1 MANQYSDNFI
11 KILEHKT
18 KKTAKEAL
26 TEFQSQGLTYSE
38 VAISLGYK
46 EGTVRKW
53 CRRYDIELIHPVIK
67 DKINAPSYLDVIIS
81 SLKSKHIDSHNFL
94 YKPWFNN
101 A

>member
-11 KILEHKT
+11 NILERKT
-18 KKTAKEAL
+18 KKSAKEAL
-26 TEFQSQGLTYSE
+26 LDFQNQSLTYID
-38 VAISLGYK
+38 VAKYMGFK
-46 EGTVRKW
+46 ESTVRKW
-53 CRRYDIELIHPVIK
+53 CKRYNIELIHPIIK

-94 YKPWFNN
+94 YKPWLSN